1 MEHDNLFKKL
11 KKLLKKRPSR
21 RQAILILVLAAGAA
35 GFFVWSSRSKKA
47 GADGEAINTA
57 TVERRT
63 ISSELSA
70 SGSLS
75 AKDSYNITSLVEGEV
90 LSADFE
96 EGDEVVKDQV
106 LYVIDS
112 SSMETQLKSATT
124 SLENAQENYEDAV
137 EDYNEAISKFS
148 GNTYK
153 STRAG
158 FIRTL
163 YIEAGDQVSAQT
175 QIADIYDDTVMKLKV
190 PFLAEEAVTIP
201 VGAQVTVT
209 LTGTGEILT
218 GTVTNVSNM
227 DETMTG
233 GRIVRYVHVE
243 VANPGGL
250 TTDHTAI
257 VTYGN
262 MTCSQEANFEPKVET
277 TLTAEDLSANVDIE
291 ALLVAEGDY
300 INKGTALFQMTASTA
315 EDMIRSYE
323 NDMNNAEQQVQSAES
338 NLESAQDTYD
348 SYTITAPISGQVV
361 AKNVKVGEKI
371 SRNSGST
378 DTTLAVIYDLS
389 SLTFEMSID
398 ELDISN
404 VKEGQKVTVQADA
417 FEDRTYTGTVTN
429 VSMEGS
435 YSNGVTNY
443 PVTVTLDTMD
453 DLLPGMNVDGTIILD
468 EAQDVL
474 TIPVDALMRGNI
486 VYVKDSSTSQAGIS
500 AAPAGPEAA
509 GETAADA
516 ASGTETDSGAE
527 SEISPPDTEAASDRA
542 IADRAGVPDG
552 FHAVRVE
559 TGLVNDSIV
568 EITSGLSEGDEV
580 YVDAASRTSSD
591 AFPMMPQGGM
601 GGGMNG
607 GPSGNMGGGPG
618 GGGRP

>member
-1 MEHDNLFKKL
+1 MENESRI
-11 KKLLKKRPSR
+11 KKLLKKRPSK
-21 RQAILILVLAAGAA
+21 RQAVILLVAAAGAA
-35 GFFVWSSRSKKA
+35 GFFLWSGRAKQA
-47 GADGEAINTA
+47 NADGKTVNTA
-57 TVERRT
+57 KVERRS

-96 EGDEVVKDQV
+96 EGDEVTKDQV

-124 SLENAQENYEDAV
+124 SLENAQENYDDAV

-163 YIEAGDQVSAQT
+163 YIEAGDKVSAQT

-209 LTGTGEILT
+209 LSDTGEVLA

-233 GRIVRYVHVE
+233 GRIVRYVHIE

-250 TTDHTAI
+250 TTDHTAV

-291 ALLVAEGDY
+291 TLLVAEGDY
-300 INKGTALFQMTASTA
+300 VNKGTALFRMTASSA
-315 EDMIRSYE
+315 EDMIHSYE
-323 NDMNNAEQQVQSAES
+323 NDMNNAQQQVQSAES
-338 NLESAQDTYD
+338 NLESTQDSYD
-348 SYTITAPISGQVV
+348 NYTITAPISGQVI

-371 SRNSGST
+371 SRNSGSA

-404 VKEGQKVTVQADA
+404 VKEGQKVNIQADA

-443 PVTVTLDTMD
+443 PVTVTLDTME

-468 EAQDVL
+468 EASDVL
-474 TIPVDALMRGNI
+474 TIPVDALMRGDI
-486 VYVKDSSTSQAGIS
+486 VYVKDSSSAQAAVSAGPVGAEEAKGDNAGPKEGAPEGS
-500 AAPAGPEAA
+500 AADASGAEAGEAPEAA
-509 GETAADA
+509 MLAM
-516 ASGTETDSGAE
+516 
-527 SEISPPDTEAASDRA
+527 
-542 IADRAGVPDG
+542 AGVPEG
-552 FHAVRVE
+552 FHAVKVE
-559 TGLVNDSIV
+559 TGLVNDSFV
-568 EITSGLSEGDEV
+568 EIISGLSEGDEV
-580 YVDAASRTSSD
+580 YVDSASRTSSD
-591 AFPMMPQGGM
+591 SFTMPQGGM
-601 GGGMNG
+601 GPG
-607 GPSGNMGGGPG
+607 MGGGPG
-618 GGGRP
+618 GGPGGNMGGGSGRR

>member
-1 MEHDNLFKKL
+1 MENESRI
-11 KKLLKKRPSR
+11 KKLLKKRPSK
-21 RQAILILVLAAGAA
+21 RQAIILLVAAAVAA
-35 GFFVWSSRSKKA
+35 GFFLWSGRAKQA
-47 GADGEAINTA
+47 NADGKTVNTA
-57 TVERRT
+57 KVERRS

-96 EGDEVVKDQV
+96 EGDEVTKDQV

-112 SSMETQLKSATT
+112 SSMETQLKLATT
-124 SLENAQENYEDAV
+124 SLENAQENYDDAV

-163 YIEAGDQVSAQT
+163 YIEAGDKVSAQT

-209 LTGTGEILT
+209 LSDTGEVLA

-233 GRIVRYVHVE
+233 GRIVRYVHIE

-250 TTDHTAI
+250 TTDHTAV

-277 TLTAEDLSANVDIE
+277 TLTAEDLGANVDIE
-291 ALLVAEGDY
+291 TLLVAEGDY
-300 INKGTALFQMTASTA
+300 VNKGTALFRMTASSA

-323 NDMNNAEQQVQSAES
+323 NDMNNAQQQVQSAES
-338 NLESAQDTYD
+338 NLESTQDSYD
-348 SYTITAPISGQVV
+348 NYTITAPISGQVI

-371 SRNSGST
+371 SRNSGSA

-404 VKEGQKVTVQADA
+404 VKEGQKVNVQADA

-443 PVTVTLDTMD
+443 PVTVTLDTME

-468 EAQDVL
+468 EASDVL
-474 TIPVDALMRGNI
+474 TIPVDALMRGDI
-486 VYVKDSSTSQAGIS
+486 VYVKDSSSAQAAVSAGPVEAEEAKGDDAGPKEGAPEGS
-500 AAPAGPEAA
+500 AADASGAEAGEAPEAA
-509 GETAADA
+509 MLDM
-516 ASGTETDSGAE
+516 
-527 SEISPPDTEAASDRA
+527 
-542 IADRAGVPDG
+542 AGVPEG
-552 FHAVRVE
+552 FHAVKVE
-559 TGLVNDSIV
+559 TGLVNDSFV
-568 EITSGLSEGDEV
+568 EIISGLSEGDEV
-580 YVDAASRTSSD
+580 YVDSASRTSSD
-591 AFPMMPQGGM
+591 SFTMPQGGM
-601 GGGMNG
+601 GPGMGG
-607 GPSGNMGGGPG
+607 GPEGGPGGNMGGG
-618 GGGRP
+618 RP

>member
-1 MEHDNLFKKL
+1 MENESRI
-11 KKLLKKRPSR
+11 KKLLKKRPSK
-21 RQAILILVLAAGAA
+21 RQAVILLVAAAGAA
-35 GFFVWSSRSKKA
+35 GFFLWSGRAKQA
-47 GADGEAINTA
+47 NADGKTVNTA
-57 TVERRT
+57 KVERRS

-96 EGDEVVKDQV
+96 EGDEVTKDQV

-124 SLENAQENYEDAV
+124 SLENAQENYDDAV

-163 YIEAGDQVSAQT
+163 YIEAGDKVSAQT

-209 LTGTGEILT
+209 LSDTGEVLA

-233 GRIVRYVHVE
+233 GRIVRYVHIE

-250 TTDHTAI
+250 TTDHTAV

-291 ALLVAEGDY
+291 TLLVAEGDY
-300 INKGTALFQMTASTA
+300 VNKGTALFRMTASSA

-323 NDMNNAEQQVQSAES
+323 NDMDNAQQQVQSAES
-338 NLESAQDTYD
+338 NLESTQDSYD
-348 SYTITAPISGQVV
+348 NYTITAPISGQVI

-371 SRNSGST
+371 SRNSGSA

-404 VKEGQKVTVQADA
+404 VKEGQKVNIQADA

-443 PVTVTLDTMD
+443 PVTVTLDTME

-468 EAQDVL
+468 EASDVL
-474 TIPVDALMRGNI
+474 TIPVDALMRGDI
-486 VYVKDSSTSQAGIS
+486 VYVKDSSSAQAAVS
-500 AAPAGPEAA
+500 AGPVGAEEAKGDGA
-509 GETAADA
+509 GSKEGAPEGSAADA
-516 ASGTETDSGAE
+516 SGAE
-527 SEISPPDTEAASDRA
+527 AGEAPETALLA
-542 IADRAGVPDG
+542 MAGVPEG
-552 FHAVRVE
+552 FHAVKVE
-559 TGLVNDSIV
+559 TGLVNDSFV
-568 EITSGLSEGDEV
+568 EIISGLSEGDEV
-580 YVDAASRTSSD
+580 YVDSASRTSSD
-591 AFPMMPQGGM
+591 SFTMPQGGM
-601 GGGMNG
+601 GPGMGG
-607 GPSGNMGGGPG
+607 GPGGGPGGNMGGGPG
-618 GGGRP
+618 RR

>member
-1 MEHDNLFKKL
+1 MENESRI
-11 KKLLKKRPSR
+11 KKLLTKRPSK
-21 RQAILILVLAAGAA
+21 RQAIILLVAAAGAA
-35 GFFVWSSRSKKA
+35 GFFFFFGRAKQA
-47 GADGEAINTA
+47 NADGKTVNTA
-57 TVERRT
+57 KVERRS

-96 EGDEVVKDQV
+96 EGDEVTKDQV

-124 SLENAQENYEDAV
+124 SLENAQENYDDAV

-163 YIEAGDQVSAQT
+163 YIEAGDKVSAQT

-209 LTGTGEILT
+209 LSDTGEVLA

-233 GRIVRYVHVE
+233 GRIVRYVHIE

-250 TTDHTAI
+250 TTDHTAV

-291 ALLVAEGDY
+291 TLLVAEGDY
-300 INKGTALFQMTASTA
+300 VNKGTALFRMTASSA

-323 NDMNNAEQQVQSAES
+323 NDMDNAQQQVQSAES
-338 NLESAQDTYD
+338 NLESTQDSYD
-348 SYTITAPISGQVV
+348 NYTITAPISGQVI

-371 SRNSGST
+371 SRNSGSA

-404 VKEGQKVTVQADA
+404 VKEGQKVNIQADA

-443 PVTVTLDTMD
+443 PVTVTLDTME

-468 EAQDVL
+468 EASDVL
-474 TIPVDALMRGNI
+474 TIPVDALMRGDI
-486 VYVKDSSTSQAGIS
+486 VYVKDSSAAQAAVSAGPVEAEEAKGDDAGPKEGAPEGS
-500 AAPAGPEAA
+500 AADASGAEAGEAPEAA
-509 GETAADA
+509 MLDM
-516 ASGTETDSGAE
+516 
-527 SEISPPDTEAASDRA
+527 
-542 IADRAGVPDG
+542 AGVPEG
-552 FHAVRVE
+552 FHAVKVE
-559 TGLVNDSIV
+559 TGLVNDSFV
-568 EITSGLSEGDEV
+568 EIISGLSEGDEV
-580 YVDAASRTSSD
+580 YVDSASRTSSD
-591 AFPMMPQGGM
+591 SFTMPQGGM
-601 GGGMNG
+601 GPG
-607 GPSGNMGGGPG
+607 MGGGPG
-618 GGGRP
+618 GGPGGNMGGGSGRR